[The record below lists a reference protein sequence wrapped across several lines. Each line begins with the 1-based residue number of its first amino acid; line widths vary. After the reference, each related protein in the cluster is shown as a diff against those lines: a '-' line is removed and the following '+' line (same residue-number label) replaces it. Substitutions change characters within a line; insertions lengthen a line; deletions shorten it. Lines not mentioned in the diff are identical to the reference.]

1 MDILISSNSL
11 ILKIYSM
18 KSFNKSLKWL
28 IVLRVALGI
37 MLFLRGIQFIYDD
50 SLVKQL
56 FHEQEF
62 LREYFW
68 LQTMIPWAHLLGGFL
83 IILGV
88 YTRLAVIVQMPI
100 VAGAIFFTS
109 KLKEPAHVYSSLTF
123 AIVVFALL
131 IVFLFIG
138 DGAFSWKKMIDK
150 EHHQEA

>member
-1 MDILISSNSL
+1 MNILISSNIL
-11 ILKIYSM
+11 ILKIYFM
-18 KSFNKSLKWL
+18 KSINKSPNWL
-28 IVLRVALGI
+28 VIFRVTLGI
-37 MLFLRGIQFIYDD
+37 MLFLRGIQFIYDN
-50 SLVKQL
+50 SLVKEL
-56 FHEQEF
+56 FHENVF
-62 LREYFW
+62 LRNYFW

-123 AIVVFALL
+123 AIVVFVLL

>member
-1 MDILISSNSL
+1 
-11 ILKIYSM
+11 M

-88 YTRLAVIVQMPI
+88 YTRLAVFVQMPI
-100 VAGAIFFTS
+100 VVGAILFTS
-109 KLKEPAHVYSSLTF
+109 NRPEPVHLYSSLTF
-123 AIVVFALL
+123 AIVVLILL
-131 IVFLFIG
+131 IVFLFNG
-138 DGAFSWKKMIDK
+138 DGAISWKKMIDK
-150 EHHQEA
+150 EHQHEV